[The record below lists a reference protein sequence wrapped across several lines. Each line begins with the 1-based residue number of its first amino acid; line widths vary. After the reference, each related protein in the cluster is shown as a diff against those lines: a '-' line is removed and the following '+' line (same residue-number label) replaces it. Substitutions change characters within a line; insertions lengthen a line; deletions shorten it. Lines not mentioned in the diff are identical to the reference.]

1 MKIGAVIAEYNPFH
15 NGHQYQLEVFR
26 QKHHLDYIIVI
37 MSGNFTQRGEPACM
51 DKHLRAR
58 SALLGGA
65 DLVLELPVFYALGS
79 APVFASGA
87 VAHLNRLNCIDYLCF
102 GCETDG
108 DSGRHLQL
116 LEQAADILIHEPA
129 PFREHLTDGLK
140 SGLSYPAARE
150 KALKALM
157 DVPPL
162 LTQPNN
168 ILALEYVCALKAS
181 ASSIRPDILQ
191 RKGEGYHSSVQ
202 KGDFLSA
209 SALRGSLHSAKD
221 LHYINAL
228 NGIPDTTRQI
238 LETFYRQRLP
248 MASAD
253 FSGLFAAAMLSR
265 SGSLT
270 DYCDVTP
277 VIAYRMRRC
286 FHEYTDLDSYLLR
299 LKNRAYTYSRLS
311 RCAAH
316 ILLDIPASVLSRAR
330 ADGYAYYAR
339 ILGFRQNSRALL
351 TLLKQTASIPMITK
365 MTACPEI
372 LHGNGLRLM
381 QADIFAADIYR
392 TACQMKFGQPLK
404 NEYSQPIVII

>member
-168 ILALEYVCALKAS
+168 ILALEYVCALKA
-181 ASSIRPDILQ
+181 
-191 RKGEGYHSSVQ
+191 
-202 KGDFLSA
+202 LS
-209 SALRGSLHSAKD
+209 L
-221 LHYINAL
+221 I
-228 NGIPDTTRQI
+228 
-238 LETFYRQRLP
+238 
-248 MASAD
+248 
-253 FSGLFAAAMLSR
+253 
-265 SGSLT
+265 
-270 DYCDVTP
+270 
-277 VIAYRMRRC
+277 
-286 FHEYTDLDSYLLR
+286 
-299 LKNRAYTYSRLS
+299 
-311 RCAAH
+311 H
-316 ILLDIPASVLSRAR
+316 I
-330 ADGYAYYAR
+330 
-339 ILGFRQNSRALL
+339 
-351 TLLKQTASIPMITK
+351 
-365 MTACPEI
+365 
-372 LHGNGLRLM
+372 
-381 QADIFAADIYR
+381 
-392 TACQMKFGQPLK
+392 
-404 NEYSQPIVII
+404 SQ